1 MPYRLRIADLL
12 QAWRNAITRTGSTPP
27 DSRARTDADA
37 DERQAHWAYEDEAI
51 AQQTAYGSPETT
63 RHMLNRMTERSEETQ
78 LETAANVEQSSPEH
92 EVEEDRREA

>member
-12 QAWRNAITRTGSTPP
+12 QAWRNAVTRTGTTPP

-37 DERQAHWAYEDEAI
+37 DERHAHWAYEDEAI

-63 RHMLNRMTERSEETQ
+63 RHMLNRMTERSDEVQ
-78 LETAANVEQSSPEH
+78 RETAEKVADTRPEPDCQG
-92 EVEEDRREA
+92 DRREA

>member
-12 QAWRNAITRTGSTPP
+12 QAWRNAITRTGGTPP

-37 DERQAHWAYEDEAI
+37 DERHAHWAYEDESI

-63 RHMLNRMTERSEETQ
+63 RHLLNRMTERSDELQ
-78 LETAANVEQSSPEH
+78 RETAEKVEQTGPERGDGD
-92 EVEEDRREA
+92 DRREA